1 MRAQNQLLLAA
12 VPSAAGLTCDRHTS
26 RACKRCSNEATLRV
40 PRQDF
45 CANYKGQEVWLNALD
60 WERASEW
67 QATLPEVWEVDGERA
82 GTVQA
87 AEPLT
92 YVKLDGS
99 GHLVRLALARTPD
112 PWHRVLPQDTCAR
125 CGAYLIDHQ

>member
-1 MRAQNQLLLAA
+1 M
-12 VPSAAGLTCDRHTS
+12 PSAELMCTQHKSWAF
-26 RACKRCSNEATLRV
+26 KWCSYEATLLV

-67 QATLPEVWEVDGERA
+67 QAASPEVWEVDGERA

-99 GHLVRLALARTPD
+99 GHLVRLALAKI
-112 PWHRVLPQDTCAR
+112 QD
-125 CGAYLIDHQ
+125 L

>member
-1 MRAQNQLLLAA
+1 VTGAQ
-12 VPSAAGLTCDRHTS
+12 AGHAGGVAL
-26 RACKRCSNEATLRV
+26 KRPCPF

-67 QATLPEVWEVDGERA
+67 QATVPEVWEVDGERA

-99 GHLVRLALARTPD
+99 GHLVRLALA
-112 PWHRVLPQDTCAR
+112 
-125 CGAYLIDHQ
+125 